1 MRTKMDKKILLL
13 KIAILA
19 ESLLLS
25 LVFGFC
31 VLFVIASVLQQQ
43 WFLAM
48 AFAGVSFIINA
59 IERNL
64 KKKQKAKINL
74 LYDIAE
80 QEKIAKEHLSSEED

>member
-1 MRTKMDKKILLL
+1 MDKKILLL
-13 KIAILA
+13 KIAILV

-43 WFLAM
+43 WFLAI
-48 AFAGVSFIINA
+48 AFAGISFLINA
-59 IERNL
+59 LERNL
-64 KKKQKAKINL
+64 KKKQKAKINM